1 MAGLFGR
8 GRGEGGGQA
17 AGQAAKNQAMPRDAA
32 GALVKDTTTA
42 SFGADVMAESARQP
56 VLVDFWAP
64 WCEPCKQ
71 LAPILEK
78 AVKAAGGKVKLV
90 KMNIDEHPEIP
101 GRLGVRSIPAVIA
114 FQRGQPVD
122 GFMGALPEREV
133 KGFIERLAG
142 PIADDTDRLAEA
154 GALAAAGDSEGA
166 AELYAAILAE
176 NPGVPAAVGGLAKL
190 FISTGEIE
198 SARKVLASV
207 AAGGERDSAV
217 VAAKAALELAEQAA
231 AVGDSSELTGR
242 IAANPND
249 HQARFDFAVLLNAKN
264 RRAEAAAELLEII
277 KRDRAWNDDGA
288 RKQLL
293 QFFEAWGAADPATI
307 GARKKLST
315 LLFS

>member
-1 MAGLFGR
+1 MAGLFGL
-8 GRGEGGGQA
+8 GRGKESGQA
-17 AGQAAKNQAMPRDAA
+17 GSQAKTETTSSLLIKDA
-32 GALVKDTTTA
+32 TTA
-42 SFGADVMAESARQP
+42 SFSADVITESARQP

-78 AVKAAGGKVKLV
+78 TVKAAGGKVKLV

-142 PIADDTDRLAEA
+142 PIEDDADRLAEA
-154 GALAAAGDSEGA
+154 EALAAAGDGEGA

-176 NPGVPAAVGGLAKL
+176 KPGDPAAVAGLAKF
-190 FISTGEIE
+190 FIAAGEIE
-198 SARKVLASV
+198 SAKKVLASV
-207 AAGGERDSAV
+207 AAGGERDTAII
-217 VAAKAALELAEQAA
+217 AAKAALDLAEQAA
-231 AVGDSSELTGR
+231 AVGDSSELEQR
-242 IAANPND
+242 IAANPED
-249 HQARFDFAVLLNAKN
+249 HQARFDFAILLNAHN
-264 RRAEAAAELLEII
+264 RREEAAAELLAII

-293 QFFEAWGAADPATI
+293 QFFDAWGPMDPATVS
-307 GARKKLST
+307 ARKKLST

>member
-1 MAGLFGR
+1 MAGLFGL
-8 GRGEGGGQA
+8 GRGKESGQA
-17 AGQAAKNQAMPRDAA
+17 GSQAKTETTSSLLIKDA
-32 GALVKDTTTA
+32 TTA
-42 SFGADVMAESARQP
+42 SFSADVIAESARQP

-78 AVKAAGGKVKLV
+78 TVKAAGGKVKLV

-142 PIADDTDRLAEA
+142 PIEDDADRLAEA
-154 GALAAAGDSEGA
+154 EALAAAGDGEGA

-176 NPGVPAAVGGLAKL
+176 KPGDPAAVAGLAKF
-190 FISTGEIE
+190 FIAAGEIE
-198 SARKVLASV
+198 SAKKVLASV
-207 AAGGERDSAV
+207 AAGGERDTAII
-217 VAAKAALELAEQAA
+217 AAKAALDLAEQAA
-231 AVGDSSELTGR
+231 AVGDSSELEQR
-242 IAANPND
+242 IAANPED
-249 HQARFDFAVLLNAKN
+249 HQARFDFAILLNAQN
-264 RRAEAAAELLEII
+264 RREEAAAELLTII
-277 KRDRAWNDDGA
+277 KRDRSWNDDGA

-293 QFFEAWGAADPATI
+293 QFFDAWGPMDPATVS
-307 GARKKLST
+307 ARKKLST

>member
-1 MAGLFGR
+1 MAGLFGL
-8 GRGEGGGQA
+8 GRGKESGQA
-17 AGQAAKNQAMPRDAA
+17 GSQAKTETTSSLLIKDA
-32 GALVKDTTTA
+32 TTA
-42 SFGADVMAESARQP
+42 SFGADVIAESARQP

-78 AVKAAGGKVKLV
+78 TVKAAGGKVKLV

-142 PIADDTDRLAEA
+142 PIEDDADRLAEA
-154 GALAAAGDSEGA
+154 EALAAAGDGEGA

-176 NPGVPAAVGGLAKL
+176 KPGDPAAVAGLAKF
-190 FISTGEIE
+190 FISAGEIE
-198 SARKVLASV
+198 SAKKVLASV
-207 AAGGERDSAV
+207 AAGGERDTAII
-217 VAAKAALELAEQAA
+217 AAKAALDLAEQAA
-231 AVGDSSELTGR
+231 AVGDSSELEQR
-242 IAANPND
+242 LAADPED
-249 HQARFDFAVLLNAKN
+249 HQARFDFAILLNAQN
-264 RRAEAAAELLEII
+264 RREEAAAELLTII
-277 KRDRAWNDDGA
+277 KRDRSWNDDGA

-293 QFFEAWGAADPATI
+293 QFFDAWGPMDPATVS
-307 GARKKLST
+307 ARKKLST

>member
-1 MAGLFGR
+1 MAGLFGL
-8 GRGEGGGQA
+8 GRGKESGQA
-17 AGQAAKNQAMPRDAA
+17 GSQAKTENTSSLLIKDA
-32 GALVKDTTTA
+32 TTA
-42 SFGADVMAESARQP
+42 SFGADVIAESARQP

-78 AVKAAGGKVKLV
+78 TVKAAGGKVKLV

-142 PIADDTDRLAEA
+142 PIEDDADRLAEA
-154 GALAAAGDSEGA
+154 EALAAAGDGEGA

-176 NPGVPAAVGGLAKL
+176 KPGDPAAVAGLAKF
-190 FISTGEIE
+190 FIAAGEIE
-198 SARKVLASV
+198 SAKKVLASV
-207 AAGGERDSAV
+207 AAGGERDPAII
-217 VAAKAALELAEQAA
+217 AAKAALDLAEQAA
-231 AVGDSSELTGR
+231 AVGDSSELEQR
-242 IAANPND
+242 IAANPED
-249 HQARFDFAVLLNAKN
+249 HQARFDFAILLNAQN
-264 RRAEAAAELLEII
+264 RREEAAAELLAII

-293 QFFEAWGAADPATI
+293 QFFDAWGPMDPATVS
-307 GARKKLST
+307 ARKKLST